1 MPGREGDL
9 MLLDASAAWGV
20 AGFLGQALFGARF
33 LVQWLCSERQHRSVV
48 PRLFWYL
55 SVAGGVLVLS
65 YAIHRREI
73 VFILGEVVT
82 LLIFLRNVQWL
93 HRSPEQT

>member
-1 MPGREGDL
+1 MHI
-9 MLLDASAAWGV
+9 DAQAIWIA
-20 AGFLGQALFGARF
+20 AGFTGQALFGARF
-33 LVQWLCSERQHRSVV
+33 LVQWLCSEREHRSVV

-55 SVAGGVLVLS
+55 SVAGGVLVLA

-82 LLIFLRNVQWL
+82 LLIFLRNVQLL
-93 HRSPEQT
+93 HRHPEQT

>member
-1 MPGREGDL
+1 MQI
-9 MLLDASAAWGV
+9 DAETTWLA
-20 AGFLGQALFGARF
+20 AGFTGQALFGARF
-33 LVQWLCSERQHRSVV
+33 LVQWVCSELQHKSVV

-73 VFILGEVVT
+73 VFIIGEVVT
-82 LLIFLRNVQWL
+82 LLIFLRNVQLL
-93 HRSPEQT
+93 HRRPEHP

>member
-1 MPGREGDL
+1 MQI
-9 MLLDASAAWGV
+9 DAQALWV
-20 AGFLGQALFGARF
+20 ATGFVGQALFGARF
-33 LVQWLCSERQHRSVV
+33 LVQWLCSEFQHRSVV

-73 VFILGEVVT
+73 VFIIGELVT
-82 LLIFLRNVQWL
+82 LSIFLRNLQL
-93 HRSPEQT
+93 LRRRPERT